1 MDKSTIFLS
10 QRWESDPRPRH
21 YQWRALPLSH
31 SGNIYINITFI
42 YYLLNPA
49 INTSWTLFRGKLL
62 ISIVFD
68 KSNTNFEVYPL
79 KLNTLSFSPL
89 SHSGNIY
96 TNITF
101 WHYLLN
107 PAINTSWT
115 LFRGKLFISIV
126 FDKSNTYFEVS
137 PLKLNTLSF
146 SPLSYTPVN

>member
-1 MDKSTIFLS
+1 
-10 QRWESDPRPRH
+10 
-21 YQWRALPLSH
+21 
-31 SGNIYINITFI
+31 
-42 YYLLNPA
+42 
-49 INTSWTLFRGKLL
+49 
-62 ISIVFD
+62 VFD
-68 KSNTNFEVYPL
+68 KSNTYFEVYPL